1 MLRGCIDAV
10 TSCGY
15 VEGWAFDSTAPL
27 RPLHVSVLAG
37 AREVARG
44 VANRY
49 RWDLA
54 EAGCGSGWCGF
65 RLRLSGP
72 VSRLRRQG
80 LSLRDLTHGGEIHHA
95 ADLPLEEDHEPGLA
109 ALGDVIAADPTLVH
123 AIEQLSGCG
132 AAFSDFIAARG
143 ADEFVRAAYVYV
155 FGRGVDAA
163 GLAAYAAMLQDGS
176 LLPYELL
183 QILYDSD
190 EFRSVPRH
198 LLAPPEPGFVFRG
211 A

>member
-1 MLRGCIDAV
+1 
-10 TSCGY
+10 
-15 VEGWAFDSTAPL
+15 
-27 RPLHVSVLAG
+27 
-37 AREVARG
+37 
-44 VANRY
+44 VANRC

-54 EAGCGSGWCGF
+54 DAGCGTGWCGF

-80 LSLRDLTHGGEIHHA
+80 LSLWDLAQESEIHQA
-95 ADLPLEEDHEPGLA
+95 AELPLEEDHEPGLA
-109 ALGDVIAADPTLVH
+109 TLGEVIADDPTLVH

-132 AAFSDFIAARG
+132 PAFSDFIAARG
-143 ADEFVRAAYVYV
+143 VDEFVRAAYVYV
-155 FGRGVDAA
+155 VGRCADVT
-163 GLAAYAAMLQDGS
+163 GLAAYSARLRDGS

-211 A
+211 P